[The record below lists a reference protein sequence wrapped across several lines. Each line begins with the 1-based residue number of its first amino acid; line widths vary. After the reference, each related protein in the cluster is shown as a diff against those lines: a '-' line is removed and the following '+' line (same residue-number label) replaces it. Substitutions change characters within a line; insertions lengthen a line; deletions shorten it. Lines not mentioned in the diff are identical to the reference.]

1 MATAFTGVCY
11 PSWAMP
17 PVKEMFRTK
26 SHAWQQAG
34 LAAQVRREAA
44 VRAKVARRHIIVL
57 TPLLA
62 AVIAAY
68 VLRGELKGYQ
78 LPIRIGAAVALVV
91 LGTAIARDLGRALG
105 PMLYKRMDP
114 ATAGT
119 VGFLIRLGAGVVA
132 IIFALSIAG
141 LKLETLL
148 AASAFTA
155 VIIGLAAQQTLGNV
169 IAGMV
174 LLSARPFRVGDRV
187 RLQAGPLAGQIEGT
201 VASLGLLY
209 TELAEGE
216 DTIMVPNSVVLN
228 SSVTPLREPDRV
240 EFLARLTP
248 DVKPSELQE
257 LLHEKI
263 TVETRSEPDIELR
276 ELDDEEMVVRIS
288 AAPKNQSDGSKLAD
302 EILEVVA
309 ELTRG
314 NGSGSGGGT
323 PDVTPDD
330 ESPRETAVRTGGDG

>member
-1 MATAFTGVCY
+1 M
-11 PSWAMP
+11 
-17 PVKEMFRTK
+17 
-26 SHAWQQAG
+26 
-34 LAAQVRREAA
+34 
-44 VRAKVARRHIIVL
+44 
-57 TPLLA
+57 
-62 AVIAAY
+62 
-68 VLRGELKGYQ
+68 
-78 LPIRIGAAVALVV
+78 
-91 LGTAIARDLGRALG
+91 AIARDLGRALG

-148 AASAFTA
+148 AAAAFTA

-169 IAGMV
+169 IAGLV

-187 RLQAGPLAGQIEGT
+187 RLQAGPLAGQLEGT

-240 EFLARLTP
+240 EFLARS
-248 DVKPSELQE
+248 DARASSRASCRSCC
-257 LLHEKI
+257 
-263 TVETRSEPDIELR
+263 TRRSRSDPLR
-276 ELDDEEMVVRIS
+276 ARHR
-288 AAPKNQSDGSKLAD
+288 AARA
-302 EILEVVA
+302 
-309 ELTRG
+309 R
-314 NGSGSGGGT
+314 
-323 PDVTPDD
+323 
-330 ESPRETAVRTGGDG
+330 RRGDGRPHLRGTEEPVRRIQARRRDPRGRRGADPRQRFRLRRRDAGDHARERVPPARPRCGPAATD